1 LYRLISGSVTV
12 AIVAAVALVDP
23 DIAENPAQAPM
34 VAIARPPLKL
44 PINTYTESYN
54 LLLIP
59 EWKAICPINTKRG
72 ITVKL

>member
-1 LYRLISGSVTV
+1 
-12 AIVAAVALVDP
+12 VAAVAFVEP
-23 DIAENPAQAPM
+23 DIAEKPAQAPI
-34 VAIARPPLKL
+34 VAMARPPLKL

-59 EWKAICPINTKRG
+59 EWKAICPINTNSG